1 MRTKPS
7 KNCPRL
13 ALALAVLT
21 VLGTAGCTHRGLTAP
36 CSDYK
41 AASFTPAAQPG
52 FIPCDQPRPVVRPL
66 LMAAVGRGPSA

>member
-21 VLGTAGCTHRGLTAP
+21 LLGTAGCAHRGLTAP

-41 AASFTPAAQPG
+41 AASFTPGA
-52 FIPCDQPRPVVRPL
+52 IPCDQPRPVVRPL
-66 LMAAVGRGPSA
+66 LMAAVGRDPNA